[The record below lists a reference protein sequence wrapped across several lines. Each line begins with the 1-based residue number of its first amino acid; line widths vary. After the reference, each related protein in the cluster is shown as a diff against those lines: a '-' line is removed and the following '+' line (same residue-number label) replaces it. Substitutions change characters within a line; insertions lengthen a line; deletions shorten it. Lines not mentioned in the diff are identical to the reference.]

1 MMKHSILLG
10 LALTVATSLG
20 CHKDKATP
28 AADKEAA
35 NKVAA
40 PAPAPTPAPNEAVAK
55 PEPPV
60 AAGAPASVTLAK
72 LEKRGGDQYAIWT
85 LKNDGKLP
93 IATISAQE
101 TAVIKGKDYPLSM
114 RVLNLAKFNDGKSL
128 APGQSVDVP
137 VKMMSTVQTGDTV
150 KSEIQSAT
158 FDDGSEWKAE
168 AK

>member
-1 MMKHSILLG
+1 MKHSILCG

-20 CHKDKATP
+20 CHKDKAPP
-28 AADKEAA
+28 ATDKEAA

-40 PAPAPTPAPNEAVAK
+40 PAPAPTPNEAVAK

-60 AAGAPASVTLAK
+60 PAGAPASVTLAK

-137 VKMMSTVQTGDTV
+137 VKMMSTVQSGDTV
-150 KSEIQSAT
+150 KSQIRSAT

-168 AK
+168 AE